1 MGRLFLSAANATSL
15 ESEEFRRSGTPD
27 QFSGRRVSTD
37 GHCPFA
43 QEIQMK
49 VRIIEK
55 MWLFKMLEAPRHVAI
70 CDILVGSLT

>member
-27 QFSGRRVSTD
+27 QFSGRRVSTN

-43 QEIQMK
+43 QEIQMFGEN
-49 VRIIEK
+49 IEK
-55 MWLFKMLEAPRHVAI
+55 AWIFKWLENL
-70 CDILVGSLT
+70 D